1 MKLYKFHGAGNDFL
15 IADARHDAVNLSQEE
30 IVHLCDR
37 HTGFGSDGLM
47 VIGNSNDTA
56 FKMKFYNPDGTSG
69 MMCGNGGR
77 CISAYAAMTSDKA
90 GERHFV
96 FEAPDGLHESWI
108 ESGPETDS
116 MGDCTR
122 VVRLKMSDV
131 KEFKKYDDTS
141 YFFNTGARHFVTAVD
156 DVAHTNVYAN
166 GRAYRYFDTRFAP
179 EGVNVDFVQ
188 VDGGVLHVRTYEKG
202 VEDETLACGT
212 GIVATALAAY
222 MMGVQPESME
232 NGVVRYAVQARI
244 SLLHVEFEPEKKANG
259 NITFNNIYLTG
270 PATYVGEIEVDL

>member
-15 IADARHDAVNLSQEE
+15 IVDERQNKVDLSQEE

-47 VIGNSNDTA
+47 VIDNSPSAA
-56 FKMKFYNPDGTSG
+56 FKMQFYNPDGTSG

-77 CISAYAAMTSDKA
+77 CISAFAAMTSDDGKA
-90 GERHFV
+90 KHFV
-96 FEAPDGLHESWI
+96 FEAPDGMHESWI
-108 ESGPETDS
+108 ESGPDKDA
-116 MGDCTR
+116 MGRVTR

-131 KEFKKYDDTS
+131 KEFKKYDDKS
-141 YFFNTGARHFVTAVD
+141 YFFNTGARHFVTTVD
-156 DVAHTNVYAN
+156 DVAHTNVYAH

-188 VDGGVLHVRTYEKG
+188 VKDGVLHVRTYEKG

-222 MMGVQPESME
+222 MMGVAPESLE
-232 NGVVRYAVQARI
+232 KGVVRYAVQARI
-244 SLLHVEFEPEKKANG
+244 SLLHVEFEPVKKPSGDVA
-259 NITFNNIYLTG
+259 FNNIYLTG
-270 PATYVGEIEVDL
+270 PATFVGEVEVNL

>member
-1 MKLYKFHGAGNDFL
+1 MKLFKFHGAGNDFL
-15 IADARHDAVNLSQEE
+15 IVDERQHNVQLTREK

-47 VIGNSNDTA
+47 VMSHSDSTA

-77 CISAYAAMTSDKA
+77 CISAFAAQTSDSD
-90 GERHFV
+90 ERHFV

-108 ESGPETDS
+108 EKGPSRDA
-116 MGDCTR
+116 MGCATHI
-122 VVRLKMSDV
+122 VRLKMSDV
-131 KEFKKYDDTS
+131 TEFKKYGEKS
-141 YFFNTGARHFVTAVD
+141 YFFNTGARHFVTSVD
-156 DVAHTNVYAN
+156 DVDHTNVYAQ
-166 GRAYRYFDTRFAP
+166 GRAYRYFDSRFAP

-188 VDGGVLHVRTYEKG
+188 TKEGGTLHVRTYEKG

-222 MMGVQPESME
+222 MMGVSPERVE
-232 NGVVRYAVQARI
+232 NGVVRYLVKARI
-244 SLLHVEFEPEKKANG
+244 SSLAVEFEPVKDANG
-259 NITFNNIYLTG
+259 CLTFKNVYLTG
-270 PATYVGEIEVDL
+270 PATFTGTIEVDD

>member
-15 IADARHDAVNLSQEE
+15 IVDQRENKVELTQQQ

-47 VIGNSNDTA
+47 TVENSNKGA
-56 FKMKFYNPDGTSG
+56 FKMSFYNPDGTSG

-77 CISAYAAMTSDKA
+77 CISAFAAQTSKSN
-90 GERHFV
+90 ETHFV

-108 ESGPETDS
+108 EAGPDGDE
-116 MGDCTR
+116 MGCTSR
-122 VVRLKMSDV
+122 IVRLKMSNV
-131 KEFKKYDDTS
+131 AELKKFGDNA
-141 YFFNTGARHFVTAVD
+141 YFFNTGARHFVTTVD
-156 DVAHTNVYAN
+156 DVDHTNVYAQ
-166 GRAYRYFDTRFAP
+166 GRAYRYFDSRFAP

-188 VDGGVLHVRTYEKG
+188 VKEGILHVRTYEKG

-222 MMGVQPESME
+222 MMGITPESVE
-232 NGVVRYAVQARI
+232 NGVVRYTVQARI
-244 SLLHVEFEPEKKANG
+244 SRLSVEFEPEKKPNG
-259 NITFNNIYLTG
+259 NLTFKNVYLTG
-270 PATYVGEIEVDL
+270 PATFVGEINV

>member
-1 MKLYKFHGAGNDFL
+1 MKLYKYHGAGNDFFIVDERKDKGEL
-15 IADARHDAVNLSQEE
+15 AQEQ

-47 VIGNSNDTA
+47 VIGNSDRAA

-77 CISAYAAMTSDKA
+77 CISAFAAQSSDTQ
-90 GERHFV
+90 ETHFV

-108 ESGPETDS
+108 KDGPEKDDR
-116 MGDCTR
+116 GCITR
-122 VVRLKMSDV
+122 IVRLKMSDV
-131 KEFKKYDDTS
+131 AEFKKYGEKD

-156 DVAHTNVYAN
+156 DVDRTNVYAQ

-188 VDGGVLHVRTYEKG
+188 VKDGVLHVRTYEKG

-222 MMGVQPESME
+222 MMGIAPESVD
-232 NGVVRYAVQARI
+232 NGVIRYAIEARI
-244 SLLHVEFEPEKKANG
+244 SHLSVEFEFEKKPSG
-259 NITFNNIYLTG
+259 DILFKNIYLTG
-270 PATYVGEIEVDL
+270 PATFVGTVEVED